1 MEAEQYTFML
11 EVDSMSF
18 VDLFPIV
25 FVIGVLGMIGGY
37 TLFQFVKSNLR
48 DD

>member
-1 MEAEQYTFML
+1 MNL
-11 EVDSMSF
+11 
-18 VDLFPIV
+18 VDLFPII

-37 TLFQFVKSNLR
+37 TLLQFVKSNLN